1 MAEQLSVYRRFRYVV
16 AGLPARDGRERR
28 LKKLRLLVAVREGD
42 WATFHGPFSARLTYR
57 MRDIAAFSLTAAVT
71 ADMTER
77 WRELDR
83 AGFGETVRVAV
94 PPRLPIAEL
103 TSLALAAA
111 RKHGLAQ
118 PDDGRRPRYGGDT
131 GPLFSRYGSLIRVWL
146 HDTDGERY
154 PEDISVGEAGLCDG
168 DTVVLSIEREA
179 GGAYSVGPAPDPQ
192 ALFRSLQL
200 GSRSPSPRSL
210 PRLWGI
216 LLYTDADVELATYV
230 RTHFDELNA
239 LSGPI
244 FRLFVLER
252 PSNWSATKRYW
263 RDNLEPELY
272 RVFNTLRWLKWKP
285 YERHRAYDIARTLG
299 IDPDLLPCLALV
311 RGDAMENRI
320 VFPINEVS
328 ATYLRKLF
336 GEILRAL
343 DAPPEPYSIAE
354 ALYPFEEN
362 HPSAVYGDAV
372 ENDQAAFERVARAE
386 ERIRRSLARPLFRRR
401 ENKYILNG
409 HTAIVESGASMVEN
423 FNFHGQT
430 TFINRPVDTV
440 IQDFQNTHSALAGQE
455 HLAELL
461 RLVLSSADL
470 PDEDKEEAANVIQGV
485 AVDLDRAEPDQAGAK
500 TKLEMLRTGLAQAAD
515 IAGPASTILASIL
528 GALGA

>member
-1 MAEQLSVYRRFRYVV
+1 ME
-16 AGLPARDGRERR
+16 DM
-28 LKKLRLLVAVREGD
+28 
-42 WATFHGPFSARLTYR
+42 ATFSSGR
-57 MRDIAAFSLTAAVT
+57 TAP
-71 ADMTER
+71 ADMTAR

-83 AGFGETVRVAV
+83 AGFGKTVEVTV
-94 PPRLPIAEL
+94 SPQSPIAEL
-103 TSLALAAA
+103 TSLALETA
-111 RKHGLAQ
+111 REHDLA
-118 PDDGRRPRYGGDT
+118 RPAEDPGPESGDYARHCFRS
-131 GPLFSRYGSLIRVWL
+131 GEIIRVWL
-146 HDTDGERY
+146 HDTDGENY
-154 PEDISVGEAGLCDG
+154 PEHTTVEQAGLCDG
-168 DTVVLSIEREA
+168 DTVVLCIEHTPTA
-179 GGAYSVGPAPDPQ
+179 AYSMGPAPDPQ

-216 LLYTDADVELATYV
+216 LLYTDADAELATYV

-252 PSNWSATKRYW
+252 PANWPATKRYW

-285 YERHRAYDIARTLG
+285 YERHLAYDIARTLG
-299 IDPDLLPCLALV
+299 IDPERLPCLVLLRA
-311 RGDAMENRI
+311 DAMENRI
-320 VFPINEVS
+320 VFPIEKVS
-328 ATYLRKLF
+328 AKYLRKLF

-343 DAPPEPYSIAE
+343 DAPPDPYRLSS
-354 ALYPFEEN
+354 ALYPRESDLPLTADGN
-362 HPSAVYGDAV
+362 STGI
-372 ENDQAAFERVARAE
+372 DQVAFERVARAE
-386 ERIRRSLARPLFRRR
+386 ERIQRSLAKPIFRRR
-401 ENKYILNG
+401 ENTYILNG
-409 HTAIVESGASMVEN
+409 CTAIVESGATMVEN

-440 IQDFQNTHSALAGQE
+440 IHDFQNTHSALAGQE

-485 AVDLDRAEPDQAGAK
+485 AVDLDRAEPDEAAAK
-500 TKLEMLRTGLAQAAD
+500 TKLEMLRTGLTQAAD
-515 IAGPASTILASIL
+515 IAGPASAIVASIL
-528 GALGA
+528 GVLGT